1 MSEKEKDSNLVLRVQ
16 KGDVSAFN
24 ELVTKYRRKVMR
36 LVSRFVYHQDEVDD
50 ITQDAFIRVY
60 RALPN
65 FRGDS
70 SFYTWLYRIA
80 INTAKNHVIAGTR
93 VGLLHFSREEGEP
106 EKLEESERAL
116 QDFNT
121 PESALINKQIE
132 QTLSDALAFLSRE
145 RRMALMLC
153 EIEGLS
159 YQEIARIMKC
169 PVGTVRSRIFRAREV
184 ISKKLRPLLD
194 KLHPQH

>member
-1 MSEKEKDSNLVLRVQ
+1 MNEKECDRRIVLRFQQGEVAAF
-16 KGDVSAFN
+16 DV
-24 ELVTKYRRKVMR
+24 LVSKYRRKVMR
-36 LVSRFVYHQDEVDD
+36 LVSRFVHYPDEIDD
-50 ITQDAFIRVY
+50 IVQDAFIKAY

-80 INTAKNHVIAGTR
+80 INTAKNYLAASGRI
-93 VGLLHFSREEGEP
+93 GLLHLSREDGEL
-106 EKLEESERAL
+106 EQLEESEHAL

-121 PESALINKQIE
+121 PELALINKQIE
-132 QTLSDALAFLSRE
+132 QTLSDALAFLSPE
-145 RRMALMLC
+145 RRIALVLC

-159 YQEIARIMKC
+159 YREIARIMKC

-184 ISKKLRPLLD
+184 ISKKLQPLLD
-194 KLHPQH
+194 RAPQ